1 MSNKTKKQL
10 SRRNFLAIG
19 GAVAGTAAIA
29 GVLYSLLNPTNQAQ
43 SGSEPERLVS
53 KNGALGI
60 SLVAAMTSKVI
71 NGKTAKVMTYNGTS
85 PGPTWVAKPGDVI
98 TVDFTNNLGDSTNL
112 HTHGL
117 HVSPEGNSD
126 NPFIEVK
133 DGETFTYKFQI
144 PENHKEGTFWY
155 HPHHHGMAAPQVFAG
170 LYGAIII
177 ENDETPKVEE
187 DRVVIISDISIASDG
202 NVAGA
207 NMMSKMMGREG
218 EVLLVNG
225 QVQPVMEPKMWSVER
240 WRIINSC
247 TSRNLDLALTGAKA
261 MVLGID
267 GNKYSQPRDLKRV
280 TIAPGNRVDLL
291 VTVTDKE
298 ASLTYTT
305 VPHPD
310 AMGMMG
316 SATEYKDYPLVK
328 FQPSKAAAS
337 IASLAPMS
345 FVQPDLRSLPVS
357 AKRTFKLWMPSMNNM
372 MDMMSTGLEGH
383 FTINGKPFDGTR
395 IDTSSAANSVEE
407 WTLVNESTM
416 DHPFHLH
423 VWDQQLVSVPN
434 RLIQEVEYQDVVN
447 IPAKSK
453 VVVRVQ
459 FSDYAGMSVYHCH
472 ILDHEDLGMMGIIN
486 VI

>member
-1 MSNKTKKQL
+1 MS
-10 SRRNFLAIG
+10 
-19 GAVAGTAAIA
+19 
-29 GVLYSLLNPTNQAQ
+29 YSLLNPTNQAQ
-43 SGSEPERLVS
+43 GGLEPERLVS
-53 KNGALGI
+53 KNGALNI

-133 DGETFTYKFQI
+133 DGETFTYKYQI

-225 QVQPVMEPKMWSVER
+225 FRE
-240 WRIINSC
+240 
-247 TSRNLDLALTGAKA
+247 GA
-261 MVLGID
+261 
-267 GNKYSQPRDLKRV
+267 YQC
-280 TIAPGNRVDLL
+280 
-291 VTVTDKE
+291 
-298 ASLTYTT
+298 
-305 VPHPD
+305 
-310 AMGMMG
+310 
-316 SATEYKDYPLVK
+316 DYV
-328 FQPSKAAAS
+328 
-337 IASLAPMS
+337 
-345 FVQPDLRSLPVS
+345 
-357 AKRTFKLWMPSMNNM
+357 
-372 MDMMSTGLEGH
+372 
-383 FTINGKPFDGTR
+383 
-395 IDTSSAANSVEE
+395 
-407 WTLVNESTM
+407 
-416 DHPFHLH
+416 
-423 VWDQQLVSVPN
+423 
-434 RLIQEVEYQDVVN
+434 
-447 IPAKSK
+447 
-453 VVVRVQ
+453 
-459 FSDYAGMSVYHCH
+459 
-472 ILDHEDLGMMGIIN
+472 
-486 VI
+486 